1 MDDVRRPLY
10 LQLRKDGKCRFRA
23 PVPDDLVDAFGKK
36 NETKSLGTT
45 DAKDEIMNKLLEK
58 AFAEAA
64 SRPDDEQAL
73 IASIVL
79 EELHD
84 EALWQQ
90 KFARDADKLDAIAAK
105 VRGQIAR
112 GETSPFDPSDAPH
125 E

>member
-1 MDDVRRPLY
+1 
-10 LQLRKDGKCRFRA
+10 
-23 PVPDDLVDAFGKK
+23 
-36 NETKSLGTT
+36 
-45 DAKDEIMNKLLEK
+45 MNKLLEK

-64 SRPDDEQAL
+64 ARPDDEQAL
-73 IASIVL
+73 IANIVL

-84 EALWQQ
+84 ESLWQK

-112 GETSPFDPSDAPH
+112 GETLPFDPSDTPN